1 MNRSQPKNRKSGTSY
16 RQSAASLTAGDDLG
30 VTTLTGKAL
39 TGKAMTGAAMTGKRT
54 YHRRSDDERIA
65 ALQAKIV
72 HLQNKVETKQ
82 RPDQPVVREAP
93 KVQKKLRDFAQL
105 AQENGRT
112 DIANSTIAFLAGLDR
127 MVQSSPVENRKGRRG
142 GDDDYVSSDDDF
154 DE

>member
-1 MNRSQPKNRKSGTSY
+1 MNRSQPKNRKSGASY
-16 RQSAASLTAGDDLG
+16 RASAAPLTAGDDLA

-39 TGKAMTGAAMTGKRT
+39 TGKAMTGDTMTGKRT

-72 HLQNKVETKQ
+72 QLQNKVETKQ

-93 KVQKKLRDFAQL
+93 KVHKKLRDFAQL
-105 AQENGRT
+105 AQEHGRS

-127 MVQSSPVENRKGRRG
+127 MVHSSPTESRKGRRG
-142 GDDDYVSSDDDF
+142 GDDVYVSDDDF